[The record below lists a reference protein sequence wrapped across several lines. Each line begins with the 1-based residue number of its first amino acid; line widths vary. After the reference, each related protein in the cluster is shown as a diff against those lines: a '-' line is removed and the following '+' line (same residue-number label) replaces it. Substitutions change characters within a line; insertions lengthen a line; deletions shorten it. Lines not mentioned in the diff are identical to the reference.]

1 MWVRTPA
8 AQRGQT
14 IWKITERRQGVRH
27 AGDYECANNRVS
39 SNAFLRL
46 KPDSSSFTYGVMKQP
61 GFQASEPKPLEAP
74 RIRSAR
80 GYHRL
85 GRLLQVVLLL
95 TLAFFGS
102 LAFLIGAAGLMLT
115 EKPLWGWLAL
125 GGLGTFTVCRVSVF
139 VLSKTLT
146 CPLCHGTVMHEKRCR
161 KHANAFRIWPL
172 SYRAS
177 AVISIL
183 FTASF
188 RCMYCGTPWRLQR
201 TSRH

>member
-1 MWVRTPA
+1 
-8 AQRGQT
+8 
-14 IWKITERRQGVRH
+14 
-27 AGDYECANNRVS
+27 
-39 SNAFLRL
+39 
-46 KPDSSSFTYGVMKQP
+46 MKQP

-74 RIRSAR
+74 RTRSAR
-80 GYHRL
+80 GYHRP
-85 GRLLQVVLLL
+85 GRLLQVAILL

-102 LAFLIGAAGLMLT
+102 LAFLTGAAGLALT
-115 EKPLWGWLAL
+115 NEPMWGWLAL
-125 GGLGTFTVCRVSVF
+125 GGLGTFTLCRVAVF

-146 CPLCHGTVMHEKRCR
+146 CPLCHGTVMHEKRCH

-183 FTASF
+183 FTAGF
-188 RCMYCGTPWRLQR
+188 RCMYCGTPWKLQR